1 MVTSLNLPVAYYVP
15 SDTLGNVLFTVSFTN
30 FSQFGN
36 TYTWDFGDGET
47 YTTSTTETV
56 THTYDQPGTYTI
68 TVLATNGICSDSW
81 SSDIIVLPPMI
92 VEPPNVFT
100 PNGDGLN
107 DFYFVNVENV
117 EFFEA
122 AISNRWGNIMAELN
136 SPMQPWDGIT
146 DGQEANEGVY
156 FIQFKAVDYGGNT
169 IENHT
174 FFHLN
179 RK

>member
-1 MVTSLNLPVAYYVP
+1 
-15 SDTLGNVLFTVSFTN
+15 
-30 FSQFGN
+30 
-36 TYTWDFGDGET
+36 
-47 YTTSTTETV
+47 
-56 THTYDQPGTYTI
+56 
-68 TVLATNGICSDSW
+68 
-81 SSDIIVLPPMI
+81 
-92 VEPPNVFT
+92 
-100 PNGDGLN
+100 
-107 DFYFVNVENV
+107 
-117 EFFEA
+117 
-122 AISNRWGNIMAELN
+122 MAELN